1 MSDNGETSGGERQRQ
16 RDEQLRQQSIE
27 SQIPGGERQP
37 DQLRQQSIGTQA
49 TGGRGVRLP
58 FKREYTPYEEFEDLL
73 QVDLTNLDRTLLKSS
88 HARLGTLKSDNY
100 HIWAQAHR
108 RFLRGRG
115 MWGIVAGTISVPTSS
130 NERRNWMIL
139 DQWIATLLAGDVEDS
154 QQGHIAH
161 LIRSQDIWD
170 ELRRIHGVSGKGR
183 LAIMLQ
189 RFYGYTKSANESID
203 KMSSVLKQLSDEI
216 FDLAPEARPSEISRA
231 AVIMNAC
238 EGEQYAMA
246 KYTLGQADV
255 LTPALAVEQLRSVEQ
270 DTNFKDS
277 ANVAKGNRG
286 KQGRRPFDKSK
297 VECYGCH
304 EFGHFKSECPNGNG
318 NEGQGDNNSPPKDRK
333 ASDKPA
339 TKPPVPGRR
348 DKAAVVNE
356 SEGNEITPSERVWM
370 ARYNEK
376 TSSK

>member
-1 MSDNGETSGGERQRQ
+1 MSDKGEAS
-16 RDEQLRQQSIE
+16 
-27 SQIPGGERQP
+27 GGERQP
-37 DQLRQQSIGTQA
+37 DQLRQQSIDSRA
-49 TGGRGVRLP
+49 TGGERVRLP

-73 QVDLTNLDRTLLKSS
+73 QVDLTNLDRTLLEPS
-88 HARLGTLKSDNY
+88 HAKLGTLKSRNY

-115 MWGIVAGTISVPTSS
+115 MWGIVSGTIPVPTSS
-130 NERRNWMIL
+130 NEARNWIIL
-139 DQWIATLLAGDVEDS
+139 DQWIAMLLAGDVEDS

-189 RFYGYTKSANESID
+189 RFYGYTKSADESID

-238 EGEQYAMA
+238 EGDEYTMA

-270 DTNFKDS
+270 DSKDS

-286 KQGRRPFDKSK
+286 KRGRSNKPSDKSN

-304 EFGHFKSECPNGNG
+304 QFGHYKSECPNGQ
-318 NEGQGDNNSPPKDRK
+318 QGS
-333 ASDKPA
+333 STA
-339 TKPPVPGRR
+339 TRQWTSG
-348 DKAAVVNE
+348 
-356 SEGNEITPSERVWM
+356 M
-370 ARYNEK
+370 ARWIQA
-376 TSSK
+376 T

>member
-1 MSDNGETSGGERQRQ
+1 MSDNGEASGGGRQ

-27 SQIPGGERQP
+27 R
-37 DQLRQQSIGTQA
+37 QA
-49 TGGRGVRLP
+49 TNEGISTLRPVGGGVRLP

-73 QVDLTNLDRTLLKSS
+73 QVDLSNLDRTLLKPS
-88 HARLGTLKSDNY
+88 HAKLGTLKSNNY
-100 HIWAQAHR
+100 HTWAQSHK

-115 MWGIVAGTISVPTSS
+115 MWGIVSGTISVPTS
-130 NERRNWMIL
+130 ETEARNWIIL

-189 RFYGYTKSANESID
+189 RFYGYTKSADESID
-203 KMSSVLKQLSDEI
+203 MMSSTLKQWSDEI
-216 FDLAPEARPSEISRA
+216 FDLAPDARPSEISRA

-238 EGEQYAMA
+238 EGEEYTMA

-270 DTNFKDS
+270 DTKDS

-286 KQGRRPFDKSK
+286 KQGGRRPFDKSK

-304 EFGHFKSECPNGNG
+304 EFGHFKSECPKGSG
-318 NEGQGDNNSPPKDRK
+318 NEGQGDNTSPPKDGRK

-348 DKAAVVNE
+348 DKAAVANE
-356 SEGNEITPSERVWM
+356 SEGNETNPSERVWM